1 MVKLQRQRDKI
12 VEALTGIND
21 HVEMNRLG
29 AELAAAQAAL
39 SEAEETWLA
48 LAEDAETIRSRSEGS
63 SARSPGLSSRLNW
76 AAIGMGW
83 SNRRFSEATLSP

>member
-12 VEALTGIND
+12 AQTLAGSND

-39 SEAEETWLA
+39 SHAEETWLA
-48 LAEDAETIRSRSEGS
+48 LAEDAET
-63 SARSPGLSSRLNW
+63 
-76 AAIGMGW
+76 
-83 SNRRFSEATLSP
+83 

>member
-12 VEALTGIND
+12 AETLIGVDD

-39 SEAEETWLA
+39 SDAEEMWLA
-48 LAEDAETIRSRSEGS
+48 LAEEAE
-63 SARSPGLSSRLNW
+63 A
-76 AAIGMGW
+76 
-83 SNRRFSEATLSP
+83 

>member
-12 VEALTGIND
+12 AEALTATHD

-39 SEAEETWLA
+39 SDAEETWLV
-48 LAEDAETIRSRSEGS
+48 LAEDAET
-63 SARSPGLSSRLNW
+63 
-76 AAIGMGW
+76 
-83 SNRRFSEATLSP
+83 

>member
-12 VEALTGIND
+12 AETLTATDD

-39 SEAEETWLA
+39 NAAEETWLA
-48 LAEDAETIRSRSEGS
+48 LAEDAET
-63 SARSPGLSSRLNW
+63 
-76 AAIGMGW
+76 
-83 SNRRFSEATLSP
+83 